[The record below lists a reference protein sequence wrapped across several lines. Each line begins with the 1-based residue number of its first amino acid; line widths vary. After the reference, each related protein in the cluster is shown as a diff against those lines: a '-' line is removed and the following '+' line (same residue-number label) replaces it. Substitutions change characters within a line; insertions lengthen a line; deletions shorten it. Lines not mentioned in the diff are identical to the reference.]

1 MRARGLRVRDQ
12 DKTLPEVPHGG
23 ETPRREHRNGAGSV
37 VSAVRGS
44 GLREVA
50 AATAL
55 HPSVP
60 DELLGQEGDELRR
73 RPSQVSGVNL

>member
-1 MRARGLRVRDQ
+1 MRRRGLRVRDQ

-44 GLREVA
+44 GLRWWSNTT
-50 AATAL
+50 TAVL
-55 HPSVP
+55 TKKMFSKI
-60 DELLGQEGDELRR
+60 LR
-73 RPSQVSGVNL
+73 LTLF